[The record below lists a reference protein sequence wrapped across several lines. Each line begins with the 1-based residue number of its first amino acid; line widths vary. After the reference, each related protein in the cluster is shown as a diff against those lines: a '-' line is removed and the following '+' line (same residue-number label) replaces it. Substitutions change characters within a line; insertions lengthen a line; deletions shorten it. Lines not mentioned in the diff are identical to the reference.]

1 MDLVDQM
8 RLAIPAE
15 IRQAQRVQQG
25 RERVLAQA
33 QEEARRL
40 TKEAADKASLLV
52 DDQALTQNART
63 RSEEIIARA
72 LEESTTLRREADGYV
87 LETLQTLQTQLVVI
101 QTQVQN
107 GIALLTQS
115 QQPEPDASHPG
126 AEAGYDE

>member
-15 IRQAQRVQQG
+15 IRQAQRVQQE

-87 LETLQTLQTQLVVI
+87 LETLQILQTQLVAI

-107 GIALLTQS
+107 GIALLKQG
-115 QQPEPDASHPG
+115 QQPEPDGMHLG